1 MEYSFA
7 VFADGCANLPKQM
20 LEGIKLI
27 PNEYTL
33 DGVPQTYLG
42 DVDHFDGHAFYQ
54 DLKNGKVAKT
64 SLINTHTFETN
75 FKPVLDE
82 GIDIIYISMSSGIS
96 GTYNA
101 ARIAAEELMEEYK
114 DRFIHI
120 VDSHGCGFGN
130 GLLAERAV
138 KLAKEGVDV
147 RKAAALLDEDV
158 PHMCQ
163 YFTVDDL
170 NFLKRTGRVSGV
182 ASAIGTVLNIKPILY
197 GDSTGHI
204 INCAKVRG
212 RGASIKALVKY
223 YEEKREQIADQHVC
237 RSHGDC
243 KEDAEFVRDEVKK
256 RFGYENFMISD
267 LSPTI
272 GSHAGPGTVALFY
285 LGRER

>member
-54 DLKNGKVAKT
+54 NLKNGKVAKT

-101 ARIAAEELMEEYK
+101 ARIVAEELMEEYK

-182 ASAIGTVLNIKPILY
+182 ASAIGTVLNIKPILF

-237 RSHGDC
+237 ISHGDC
-243 KEDAEFVRDEVKK
+243 KEDADTLEGLIRAIDPSVP
-256 RFGYENFMISD
+256 I
-267 LSPTI
+267 TI
-272 GSHAGPGTVALFY
+272 CQHEPFSGAHVGPGMLGLFFY
-285 LGRER
+285 GKER

>member
-7 VFADGCANLPKQM
+7 VFADGCANLPQEM

-54 DLKNGKVAKT
+54 DLRDGKVAKT
-64 SLINTHTFETN
+64 SLINTHSFETH
-75 FKPVLDE
+75 FRPVLEE
-82 GIDIIYISMSSGIS
+82 GKDIIYISMSSGIS

-101 ARIAAEELMEEYK
+101 AMVAVEELSEEFP

-138 KLAKEGVDV
+138 KLAKEGIDV
-147 RKAAALLDEDV
+147 KKAASMLDEDV

-204 INCAKVRG
+204 VNCAKVRG
-212 RGASIKALVKY
+212 RGQAIKALARY
-223 YEEKREQIADQHVC
+223 FEEKRMDIPDQHIC
-237 RSHGDC
+237 ISHGDC
-243 KEDAEFVRDEVKK
+243 REDADTLY
-256 RFGYENFMISD
+256 GMIKEMAPGVPVTVCQHEPFS
-267 LSPTI
+267 
-272 GSHAGPGTVALFY
+272 GAHVGPGMLGLFFY
-285 LGRER
+285 GKER

>member
-7 VFADGCANLPKQM
+7 VFADGSANLPQQM
-20 LEGIKLI
+20 LEGIRLI
-27 PNEYTL
+27 PDEYTL

-42 DVDHFDGHAFYQ
+42 DVDHFDGHTFYQ
-54 DLKNGKVAKT
+54 NLRDGKVAKT
-64 SLINTHTFETN
+64 TLINSHTFET
-75 FKPVLDE
+75 FFRPALEE
-82 GIDIIYISMSSGIS
+82 GMDIIYISMSSGIS

-101 ARIAAEELMEEYK
+101 AIIAAEELMEEFK
-114 DRFIHI
+114 GRFIHI

-130 GLLAERAV
+130 GLLAERAA

-147 RKAAALLDEDV
+147 RKAATLLDEDV

-182 ASAIGTVLNIKPILY
+182 ASAIGTVLNIKPILF

-212 RGASIKALVKY
+212 RGASIKALAKY
-223 YEEKREQIADQHVC
+223 YEEKREDVPDQHVC
-237 RSHGDC
+237 ISHGDC
-243 KEDAEFVRDEVKK
+243 REDADTLANLIRAIDDKAPIT
-256 RFGYENFMISD
+256 ISQHEPF
-267 LSPTI
+267 S
-272 GSHAGPGTVALFY
+272 GSHVGPGMLGLFFY
-285 LGRER
+285 GKER